1 VTRALI
7 VDDHALFAQAIGSL
21 LEREGFEVVGVV
33 GTGREALESV
43 RRARPDLVL
52 LDLRLPDRSGLD
64 VGMAILDE
72 SPSTKLVAV
81 SALNDSA
88 SVGDAIRAGFRG
100 YVTKEAGVSHLVRS
114 LEAVVEGN
122 TVLPREVGRRPAADP
137 REQQASALV
146 GQLTPRERE
155 ILQLL
160 SDGATTKAIAL
171 RLHIAPNTVRSHV
184 QGLFSKL
191 QVHSR
196 LEAVALAA
204 RHGLTSPGATAIP
217 S

>member
-1 VTRALI
+1 MTRALI
-7 VDDHALFAQAIGSL
+7 VDDHALFAQAIGSM
-21 LEREGFEVVGVV
+21 LEREGFDVVGIV

-64 VGMAILDE
+64 VGMAIIE
-72 SPSTKLVAV
+72 ASPSTKLVAV

-88 SVGDAIRAGFRG
+88 SVADTIRAGFHG

-122 TVLPREVGRRPAADP
+122 TVLPREVGRRPTADP
-137 REQQASALV
+137 REQRASRLV
-146 GQLTPRERE
+146 SQLTPRERE

-204 RHGLTSPGATAIP
+204 RHGLISPGGTALG

>member
-114 LEAVVEGN
+114 LEAVVEGT